1 VKVKVGDKVF
11 EAPSWRG
18 ALGDALASKGRTSTT
33 VNQRLRAV
41 ADLMAGREVQIASIV
56 IKPVKEGR

>member
-1 VKVKVGDKVF
+1 MKVSVSGRVF

-18 ALGDALASKGRTSTT
+18 ALGDALAAKGRTSTT

-41 ADLMAGREVQIASIV
+41 ADLMAGRDVQIAGLI
-56 IKPVKEGR
+56 IKPVKD

>member
-1 VKVKVGDKVF
+1 MF

-18 ALGDALASKGRTSTT
+18 ALGDALAAKGRHSTT

-41 ADLMAGREVQIASIV
+41 ANLMAGREAQIAGIIV
-56 IKPVKEGR
+56 KPVSE

>member
-1 VKVKVGDKVF
+1 MKVKVGDKVF

-18 ALGDALASKGRTSTT
+18 ALGDALAARGKTPTT

-41 ADLMAGREVQIASIV
+41 ADLMAGRDVQIASII

>member
-1 VKVKVGDKVF
+1 MKVSVGGKVF

-18 ALGDALASKGRTSTT
+18 ALGDALAARGRTSTT

-41 ADLMAGREVQIASIV
+41 ADLMAGRDAHIANIIV
-56 IKPVKEGR
+56 KPIKEK

>member
-1 VKVKVGDKVF
+1 MF

-41 ADLMAGREVQIASIV
+41 ADLMAGRDAHIANIIV
-56 IKPVKEGR
+56 KPVKD

>member
-1 VKVKVGDKVF
+1 MKVSVGGKVF

-18 ALGDALASKGRTSTT
+18 ALGDALASKGRTPTT

-41 ADLMAGREVQIASIV
+41 ADLMAGREVQIASII
-56 IKPVKEGR
+56 IKPVREER